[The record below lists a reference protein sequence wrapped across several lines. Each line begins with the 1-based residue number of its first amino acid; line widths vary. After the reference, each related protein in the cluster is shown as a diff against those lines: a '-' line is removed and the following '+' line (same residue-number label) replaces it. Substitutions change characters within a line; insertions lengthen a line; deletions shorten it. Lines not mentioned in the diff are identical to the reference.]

1 MRTVVVHANTM
12 TRKHNRGRIILILQA
27 WLVPCHGFRS
37 TSCLQTSHVALR
49 ALQRHAP
56 LFPHDQR
63 LRTLSDVVRR
73 RLSRLGMTEQGE
85 GFHDPYGD
93 ESQEQEPSWGRGVG
107 AGSEGIIPVQP
118 YREEHT
124 AGGRKFSELLARA
137 KGKNPARSFQA
148 APRHPVPPEGPIDY
162 DQDSQ
167 WEDQLI
173 GSPNLP
179 DPPLRNEMPGLRLSP
194 EIDYDGL
201 EEASPGN
208 LGSGG
213 DGGDRFQRMMQQAQ
227 TNDQRQAAGI
237 PPVSVQN
244 TRPWRADARPLLLSK
259 EEKERALRAAVERQQ
274 NMMAKARGIN
284 LDDPTL
290 EGTEL
295 AKKRALSRASGEG
308 IGWLAAGD
316 IPTPL

>member
-1 MRTVVVHANTM
+1 M
-12 TRKHNRGRIILILQA
+12 
-27 WLVPCHGFRS
+27 
-37 TSCLQTSHVALR
+37 
-49 ALQRHAP
+49 
-56 LFPHDQR
+56 
-63 LRTLSDVVRR
+63 
-73 RLSRLGMTEQGE
+73 
-85 GFHDPYGD
+85 
-93 ESQEQEPSWGRGVG
+93 
-107 AGSEGIIPVQP
+107 
-118 YREEHT
+118 
-124 AGGRKFSELLARA
+124 
-137 KGKNPARSFQA
+137 
-148 APRHPVPPEGPIDY
+148 PPEGPINY

-179 DPPLRNEMPGLRLSP
+179 DPPLRNEMPGLRLCP

-237 PPVSVQN
+237 PQVSVQN

>member
-1 MRTVVVHANTM
+1 MCSIQRASLPLKLSPPLPISRTIETMADGKSQAADRKIVTLYILLHTVGTFSRVAPFAARNPAQSNAHHAVCP
-12 TRKHNRGRIILILQA
+12 RGSPFFLT
-27 WLVPCHGFRS
+27 S
-37 TSCLQTSHVALR
+37 TLPQ
-49 ALQRHAP
+49 
-56 LFPHDQR
+56 
-63 LRTLSDVVRR
+63 
-73 RLSRLGMTEQGE
+73 
-85 GFHDPYGD
+85 
-93 ESQEQEPSWGRGVG
+93 SQEQEPPWGRGVG

-118 YREEHT
+118 FREEHT
-124 AGGRKFSELLARA
+124 AGGSKFSELLARA
-137 KGKNPARSFQA
+137 KGENPARSFQA
-148 APRHPVPPEGPIDY
+148 APRHSVPPEGPIDY

-213 DGGDRFQRMMQQAQ
+213 GGDRIQRMMQQAQ

-237 PPVSVQN
+237 PPVSAQN
-244 TRPWRADARPLLLSK
+244 TRPSRADARPLPPSK
-259 EEKERALRAAVERQQ
+259 EEKERALKAAVERQQ

-295 AKKRALSRASGEG
+295 AKKRALSRAQAE
-308 IGWLAAGD
+308 A
-316 IPTPL
+316 T